1 MTTNKAADIYY
12 KISPF
17 SLVAIV
23 MLNFLLVYLN
33 LVNLDNQSSILRNI
47 ALNQEVGLNI
57 SNQNQDLLEHVI
69 EIQTRSNETFYKV
82 LELAA
87 ANRSGVATTTVED

>member
-1 MTTNKAADIYY
+1 MTKAADIYY

-23 MLNFLLVYLN
+23 MLNFLLIYLN
-33 LVNLDNQSSILRNI
+33 LLNLDNQSEILQKI
-47 ALNQEVGLNI
+47 QLNQEVGLNI

-69 EIQTRSNETFYKV
+69 DLQGQGNETFFKV
-82 LELAA
+82 VEIA
-87 ANRSGVATTTVED
+87 ANRSAVVPNSTR